1 MSASTPVR
9 GGAAA
14 ENELLARLGL
24 PPSASPEDVDLL
36 HLHASQ
42 FLASAPPAIRG
53 WARAQ
58 AAALDETY
66 LSLTDPVGLEGA
78 ALSSPTRPPTVVP
91 GGPATPPAR
100 RDPVPAVESPA
111 VESPAAAVAQEATQE
126 AAAALA
132 PAADVTGASPEEPG
146 GDDTDTD
153 DLDALYASV
162 TPGAHRDLVSGGRPD
177 RAAAPA
183 TAPATAPAPVA
194 AQSAPAAR
202 PEPARRAKAGPAPV
216 QAAPPPAAA
225 GPWKG
230 VAILASSAL
239 AVALAVFVIGPLV
252 FGMGAVGGTAAT
264 GSPAASSTLDMAQVG
279 ALMQKI
285 AADPKDTAS
294 LQALGDLYYTSGDYA
309 SAGSFYD
316 KLLAVDPKNVK
327 GLLARGAAYFN
338 GGDIVKAKAA
348 WDAVVAIDPKNVE
361 AHYDLGFLA
370 MNQTPADWAAVQ
382 REWQMVIAADPN
394 SSVAKTVQQ
403 HLDALAKA
411 SMLPAASA
419 AAPSASPASPA
430 PLGSPA
436 ASGAAAGSPAAAPAA
451 VVVNETAQNM
461 AFTATSL
468 TAPANTP
475 FTIHYS
481 NLDADIPHDIVI
493 RDASGA
499 TVFTGDMITGPA
511 TADYR
516 VPALAAGSYT
526 FVCSIHAATMA
537 GTLAVGS

>member
-1 MSASTPVR
+1 M
-9 GGAAA
+9 
-14 ENELLARLGL
+14 
-24 PPSASPEDVDLL
+24 
-36 HLHASQ
+36 
-42 FLASAPPAIRG
+42 
-53 WARAQ
+53 
-58 AAALDETY
+58 
-66 LSLTDPVGLEGA
+66 
-78 ALSSPTRPPTVVP
+78 VVP

-111 VESPAAAVAQEATQE
+111 VESPAADVA
-126 AAAALA
+126 
-132 PAADVTGASPEEPG
+132 GASPEEPD

-177 RAAAPA
+177 RAAAP
-183 TAPATAPAPVA
+183 TPAPVV
-194 AQSAPAAR
+194 AQPAPAAR
-202 PEPARRAKAGPAPV
+202 PGTARRAKAGPATA
-216 QAAPPPAAA
+216 QTAPAPAAA

-264 GSPAASSTLDMAQVG
+264 GSPAASSALDMAQVG

-294 LQALGDLYYTSGDYA
+294 LQSLGDLYYTSGDYA

-338 GGDIVKAKAA
+338 GGDMAKAKAS
-348 WDAVVAIDPKNVE
+348 WDAVVAIDANNVE

-370 MNQTPADWAAVQ
+370 MNQTPADWTAVQ
-382 REWQMVIAADPN
+382 REWQMVIAADPT
-394 SSVAKTVQQ
+394 SDVAKTVQQ
-403 HLDALAKA
+403 HLDALVMA

-419 AAPSASPASPA
+419 AAPSGAPSSSASPVPS
-430 PLGSPA
+430 GSPA

-451 VVVNETAQNM
+451 VVVNETARDM

-468 TAPANTP
+468 TAPADTP
-475 FTIHYS
+475 FTIRFS

-537 GTLAVGS
+537 GTLVVGS